1 MTCLRVI
8 SDGSVMIL
16 GDGDGQR
23 KLTKCTVENGR
34 VVGNPVQTSDLT
46 PGLVGMAECEER
58 GKKIL
63 VLS

>member
-1 MTCLRVI
+1 
-8 SDGSVMIL
+8 MIL
-16 GDGDGQR
+16 GDGHGQR
-23 KLTKCTVENGR
+23 KLTKCTIENGR
-34 VVGNPVQTSDLT
+34 VVCDAVKTSDLT